1 MGRYTSPKKI
11 CTEKKRSVEEVKYIA
26 FFELDPEDFEK
37 VIEKYRQGLAEI
49 EKGTEKYPKPLSEPY
64 GMGGEF
70 KGFQLYETDNPE
82 QLVNL
87 ALYYAP
93 EMKHKFVPIFEVAKV
108 IELYQKT
115 KQ

>member
-1 MGRYTSPKKI
+1 M
-11 CTEKKRSVEEVKYIA
+11 KYIA